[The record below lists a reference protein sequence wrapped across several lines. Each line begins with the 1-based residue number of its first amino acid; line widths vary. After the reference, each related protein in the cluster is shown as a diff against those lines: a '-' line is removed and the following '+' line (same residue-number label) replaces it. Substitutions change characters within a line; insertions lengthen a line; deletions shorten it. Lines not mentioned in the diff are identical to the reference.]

1 MFENKLYVGNISYT
15 VKADDLK
22 ELFAKAG
29 TVVSATVIINKLTG
43 KSKGFG
49 FVEMTTPEELDAAI
63 EMFNAYE
70 FMGRPLTV
78 NYAKP
83 VHKDKAPSY

>member
-1 MFENKLYVGNISYT
+1 MFENKLYVGNISYH
-15 VKADDLK
+15 VKSEDLK
-22 ELFAKAG
+22 TLFSKAG
-29 TVVSATVIINKLTG
+29 TVVSASIIINKLTG

-63 EMFNAYE
+63 EMFNKFE

-83 VHKDKAPSY
+83 VHKDTTSSF

>member
-1 MFENKLYVGNISYT
+1 MSSVKLYVGNLSF
-15 VKADDLK
+15 KASEQQLT
-22 ELFAKAG
+22 ELFSQAG
-29 TVVSATVIINKLTG
+29 TVTSAKIITDKNSG

-63 EMFNAYE
+63 EMFNKFE

-83 VHKDKAPSY
+83 VHKDTTSSF

>member
-1 MFENKLYVGNISYT
+1 MFENKLYIGNISYH
-15 VKADDLK
+15 VKSDDLK

-29 TVVSATVIINKLTG
+29 QVVSATIIINKLTG

-49 FVEMTTPEELDAAI
+49 FVEMTTPEELDKAI
-63 EMFNAYE
+63 EMFNKYE
-70 FMGRPLTV
+70 LMGRPLTV

-83 VHKDKAPSY
+83 VHKDTAQSY